1 MLNELEKKLTAIV
14 GDAVSTRPHLD
25 VVEAATAPNGPEPG
39 RGLVR
44 VGIAEVRPDG
54 VFVPG
59 EMLVAGNG
67 AKTTRRVLALGFG
80 AQLRFAIA
88 ASGAEPDNLAQARQL
103 LLEDMSA
110 VGFALGEG
118 DVRSGKA
125 FRTAAGDPGFRVSSF
140 ELTGGTLPSDG
151 DVPPVSGELVYGGA
165 VAIWPPEPA
174 EDADMIVAVDSVL
187 EILPIAL
194 HVDDPVVV
202 AGATTTI
209 RIRGV
214 PGSRLL
220 DVETRARGPL
230 ALALSVV
237 SDLPPAQRGTIESGS
252 AAAETGLRIVTA
264 AGPEVAA
271 VYRAPND
278 LGAVRFEAVS
288 VHLATATS
296 ARGLFL
302 GSAPILLRPE
312 EH

>member
-103 LLEDMSA
+103 LLEDMS
-110 VGFALGEG
+110 
-118 DVRSGKA
+118 
-125 FRTAAGDPGFRVSSF
+125 
-140 ELTGGTLPSDG
+140 
-151 DVPPVSGELVYGGA
+151 
-165 VAIWPPEPA
+165 
-174 EDADMIVAVDSVL
+174 AVDSVL